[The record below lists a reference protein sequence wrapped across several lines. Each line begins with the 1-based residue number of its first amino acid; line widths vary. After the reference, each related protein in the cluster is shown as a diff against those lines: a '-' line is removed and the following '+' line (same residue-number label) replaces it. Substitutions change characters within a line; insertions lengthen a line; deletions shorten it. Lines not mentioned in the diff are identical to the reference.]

1 MTWLVTGAD
10 GQLGRA
16 FRRAL
21 AGRDD
26 TRFVDRSACDLSN
39 PASLADCLARQ
50 TPSIIINCAA
60 YTAVDAAEQDAQ
72 TAMRVNAQAVGDM
85 ARWAADRDALMVH
98 FSTDYVFDGAASGAY
113 AEDSPVNPLSAYGRS
128 KAAGEAEF
136 LESRTRG
143 VCLRTSWVHSN
154 DGRNFLVTMKSLMK
168 ERDQLRIV
176 NDQHGVPTT
185 TDFLATTT
193 LSLVDLLLRN
203 DNDLP
208 RLIHAVP
215 GGATSWFGLATHIR
229 NMLLQQDSDAK
240 IAEIQAIHSSE
251 FPQTATRPANS
262 VMSNS
267 LLQSLLGKTVAGWEA
282 WHDKLHGR

>member
-39 PASLADCLARQ
+39 PASLADCLARE

-98 FSTDYVFDGAASGAY
+98 FPQITCSMARQRRLCRGCACQ
-113 AEDSPVNPLSAYGRS
+113 SAFRIWPQQG
-128 KAAGEAEF
+128 
-136 LESRTRG
+136 SR
-143 VCLRTSWVHSN
+143 
-154 DGRNFLVTMKSLMK
+154 
-168 ERDQLRIV
+168 
-176 NDQHGVPTT
+176 
-185 TDFLATTT
+185 
-193 LSLVDLLLRN
+193 
-203 DNDLP
+203 
-208 RLIHAVP
+208 
-215 GGATSWFGLATHIR
+215 
-229 NMLLQQDSDAK
+229 
-240 IAEIQAIHSSE
+240 
-251 FPQTATRPANS
+251 
-262 VMSNS
+262 
-267 LLQSLLGKTVAGWEA
+267 
-282 WHDKLHGR
+282 